1 MSGRIHHFIVTD
13 QFLILYGGL
22 NQEFILKEHKFK
34 GILLRA
40 YEYGKR
46 EHDKVII
53 HLEE

>member
-1 MSGRIHHFIVTD
+1 MWGQNQHFIVTD
-13 QFLILYGGL
+13 WCIIPHGGL
-22 NQEFILKEHKFK
+22 NKEFMWMEHKFK

-46 EHDKVII
+46 EYDKGTI